1 MVAQK
6 ETKEKEKSSRENL
19 GKFFYDLAKA
29 TFTIMVLTNLRA
41 LVTTDNYLFAIAIL
55 VIGIV
60 STIALARTL
69 NSATKCIV
77 CC

>member
-29 TFTIMVLTNLRA
+29 TFTIMVLTNLLA

-60 STIALARTL
+60 STIALAR
-69 NSATKCIV
+69 SAYIIIKN
-77 CC
+77 

>member
-29 TFTIMVLTNLRA
+29 TFTIMVLTNLLA

-60 STIALARTL
+60 STIALARTAYIIIK
-69 NSATKCIV
+69 N
-77 CC
+77 

>member
-6 ETKEKEKSSRENL
+6 ETKEKEKSSGENL

-29 TFTIMVLTNLRA
+29 TFTIMVLTNLLA

-60 STIALARTL
+60 STIALARTAYIIIK
-69 NSATKCIV
+69 N
-77 CC
+77 

>member
-29 TFTIMVLTNLRA
+29 TFTIMVLTNVVA
-41 LVTTDNYLFAIAIL
+41 LFKGENYILAAIL
-55 VIGIV
+55 LVVGI
-60 STIALARTL
+60 SATIILARIAYSIFK
-69 NSATKCIV
+69 N
-77 CC
+77 

>member
-1 MVAQK
+1 MVTQK

-29 TFTIMVLTNLRA
+29 TFTIMVLTNLLA

-60 STIALARTL
+60 STIALARTAYIIIK
-69 NSATKCIV
+69 N
-77 CC
+77 